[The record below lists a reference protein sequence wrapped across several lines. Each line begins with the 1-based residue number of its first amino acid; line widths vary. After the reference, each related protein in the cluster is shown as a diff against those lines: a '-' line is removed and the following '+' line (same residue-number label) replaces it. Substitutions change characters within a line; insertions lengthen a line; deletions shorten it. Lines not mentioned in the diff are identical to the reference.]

1 MGYREW
7 ATTEHMSGWHSGK
20 RIHLPMQEMLE
31 IQVQCLSWEDSLEEE
46 MATQSSILAW
56 EIPWVEEPSRLQ
68 PMGSQRVRYDLVT
81 IQ

>member
-56 EIPWVEEPSRLQ
+56 RIPRTEGYSPNSYK
-68 PMGSQRVRYDLVT
+68 GSDMTEAR
-81 IQ
+81 